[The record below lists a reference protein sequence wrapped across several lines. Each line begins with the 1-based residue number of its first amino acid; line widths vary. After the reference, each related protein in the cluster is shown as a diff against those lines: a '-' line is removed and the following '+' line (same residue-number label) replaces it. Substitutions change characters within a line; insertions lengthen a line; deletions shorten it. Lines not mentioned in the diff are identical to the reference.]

1 MTQFSCL
8 SNFALHGV
16 LLTATFWFVCV
27 GPRVADAQ
35 VVHFSEDSFDKATFS
50 QLAVLQARQE
60 CLDALNDKMGR
71 IASVEGFSAED
82 QAKLLTAGRV
92 DIHRFFAGYA
102 AFKGQ
107 IEFGNIARDQWQQ
120 VSVETRATAKPYTQ
134 RFLEGLHG
142 QGSIMDRLL
151 NRLATPE
158 QIEQVNLLEREAAF
172 GEFAEQIDAALLV
185 VGRQVPLTVER
196 REEIKDLLMEKTSP
210 PTLFGASLMPL
221 YFVLARMGQIESDL
235 RPMFTEKDW
244 PAVKKLID
252 AGVMATE

>member
-1 MTQFSCL
+1 MIRMQRMGGVSVQVVGLVTSMW
-8 SNFALHGV
+8 FATIGLPV
-16 LLTATFWFVCV
+16 V
-27 GPRVADAQ
+27 DAQ

-60 CLDALNDKMGR
+60 CLDALNEKMER
-71 IASVEGFSAED
+71 IALVEGFSSD
-82 QAKLLTAGRV
+82 DLDKLLTAGRV
-92 DIHRFFAGYA
+92 DIHRFFADYA

-107 IEFGNIARDQWQQ
+107 IKFGNIARDQWQQ
-120 VSVETRATAKPYTQ
+120 VSVETRAAAKPYTQ

-142 QGSIMDRLL
+142 EGSIM
-151 NRLATPE
+151 NRLISRLASPE
-158 QIEQVNLLEREAAF
+158 QIEVVSRLEKEAAL

-196 REEIKDLLMEKTSP
+196 REEIKSLLMEKTSP

-235 RPMFTEKDW
+235 RLMFSDKDW

-252 AGVMATE
+252 AGIMATQ

>member
-1 MTQFSCL
+1 
-8 SNFALHGV
+8 
-16 LLTATFWFVCV
+16 
-27 GPRVADAQ
+27 
-35 VVHFSEDSFDKATFS
+35 
-50 QLAVLQARQE
+50 
-60 CLDALNDKMGR
+60 
-71 IASVEGFSAED
+71 
-82 QAKLLTAGRV
+82 
-92 DIHRFFAGYA
+92 
-102 AFKGQ
+102 
-107 IEFGNIARDQWQQ
+107 
-120 VSVETRATAKPYTQ
+120 
-134 RFLEGLHG
+134 
-142 QGSIMDRLL
+142 MDRLL